1 MNFDYNLFLIIFV
14 LNLRNFICLYLCYN
28 KILFFMRMDFEK
40 ILILG
45 KFVVFIEGN
54 LINCECINILL
65 LNWMKEN

>member
-1 MNFDYNLFLIIFV
+1 MNFDFNLFLIIFV

>member
-40 ILILG
+40 IWILG